1 MPMTADPRILYRGYL
16 PNCGN
21 MGLCTGFQFF
31 VNGAVKNV
39 FTGGVSRPLSPLEQ
53 VSAGFV
59 AGASSFCIA
68 GPTELIM
75 IQQQRKGQSIGA
87 TFAGVIKEG
96 PATMFRS
103 AHLHRRATRGILSL
117 ARGR

>member
-1 MPMTADPRILYRGYL
+1 MPMTANPRILYRGYL

-31 VNGAVKNV
+31 VNGAVKKA
-39 FTGGVSRPLSPLEQ
+39 FTGGVNRPLSPLEQ

-75 IQQQRKGQSIGA
+75 IQQQRKGASLGA
-87 TFAGVIKEG
+87 TVAGVMKEG
-96 PATMFRS
+96 PATFLRF
-103 AHLHRRATRGILSL
+103 A
-117 ARGR
+117 